1 MGMRINQ
8 NVLSQ
13 STYANLSIANNRLES
28 SIGKLSSGLRI
39 NSAAD
44 DAAGLAI
51 SEKMRRQIKGLGR
64 AKLNAQDGIS
74 MIQTA
79 EGALNETQSAIQRMR
94 ELALQS
100 ANDTLTSNDRLEI
113 QKEVEELKTQIDSIA
128 SSTEF
133 NTKKLLN
140 GNQTALLST
149 STESVKGL
157 VTGLTGSNGDY
168 DLSFYTVRG
177 GVSQM
182 QTSQMLRDKNTGE
195 LAKGITQLQ
204 DITSFYSESG
214 EDVLSSPQTLT
225 LNGNG
230 KSATITLDRQMTLN
244 DVAASLQNAISSAS
258 GLGIKNSSVQV
269 VNTTTDDPN
278 NGGYLKFTSG
288 FTGENGDITIAGA
301 QDVIDALGFS
311 VARESVN
318 NMVRVSMSDVYG
330 NSRNVETSTD
340 RASALLDGIDV
351 KFKSQAAQITGQ
363 GGIVDGMQFGSAA
376 ETLGFTVKATGSTAV
391 ITINITF
398 AASSTYSMQGIADAI
413 NKEIIADSTLG
424 TGSSAVTY
432 NVEVKAS
439 VVDGEIRL
447 TYNPANED
455 DTSFAV
461 TSGSDILG
469 IRAGT
474 YNGFVNGEKDRE
486 QTVQGVV
493 IADTKIT
500 ANQNIVFSL
509 KANGATAATTFDLDV
524 VQDSAVATTGDMKE
538 INALVSEM
546 NAKFVSVGAR
556 VDAVNGSLVLTS
568 TQVGEDEN
576 GKKSSLVLAISAS
589 VTTAN
594 FNSSVLNNI
603 GLKAQT
609 TYGSGDSTA
618 KMHVVNTQAQFQ
630 IGADAGDNMKIGIAD
645 MGTEALGL
653 DKIDLTSVSAA
664 EKSLERLNQALDK
677 VSAERSKLGAYQNR
691 LDYTISNLTSTTT
704 NLTSAESRIRD
715 VDVASEMME
724 FTRNQIVTQA
734 ATSMLAQAN
743 ALPQNALSLLG

>member
-13 STYANLSIANNRLES
+13 STYANLTSANNRLES

-51 SEKMRRQIKGLGR
+51 SEKMRRQIKGLSR

-74 MIQTA
+74 MIQAA

-140 GNQTALLST
+140 GNQAALLST

-157 VTGLTGSNGDY
+157 VTGLTGANGDY

-204 DITSFYSESG
+204 DITAFYSESG

-230 KSATITLDRQMTLN
+230 KSTTITLDRQMTLN
-244 DVAASLQNAISSAS
+244 DVAAALQNAISTAS

-269 VNTTTDDPN
+269 VNATTDEPN

-288 FTGENGDITIAGA
+288 FTGENGDISIAGS

-318 NMVRVSMSDVYG
+318 NLVKVSMSDVYG
-330 NSRNVETSTD
+330 NSRSVETSTD
-340 RASALLDGIDV
+340 RASSLLDGVDV

-363 GGIVDGMQFGSAA
+363 GGIVDGVKFGSAA
-376 ETLGFTVKATGSTAV
+376 ETVCFTVKATGSTAV
-391 ITINITF
+391 ITVKISF
-398 AASSTYSMQGIADAI
+398 AASSTYSMQGVADAI
-413 NKEIIADSTLG
+413 NKEIIGDSTVG
-424 TGSSAVTY
+424 TGTSAVTY

-439 VVDGEIRL
+439 VVDGEIRI

-461 TSGSDILG
+461 TGGSDILG
-469 IRAGT
+469 IRTGT

-486 QTVQGVV
+486 QTIQGVV
-493 IADTKIT
+493 IADTKFT

-509 KANGATAATTFDLDV
+509 KANGETTATTYNLAV

-546 NAKFVSVGAR
+546 NATFVSAGAR
-556 VDAVNGSLVLTS
+556 VDAVNGSLVFTS

-576 GKKSSLVLAISAS
+576 GKKSSLNLAISAS
-589 VTTAN
+589 TSTDI
-594 FNSSVLNNI
+594 NSSILDNI

-618 KMHVVNTQAQFQ
+618 KLHVVNTQAQFQ

-664 EKSLERLNQALDK
+664 EKSLEKLNQALDK